1 MSSPHALRTRIALF
15 LVSTPVLLAAAS
27 LGEGNFQ
34 LRVID
39 ASGKPVVGALVV
51 LSSPSQIG
59 GARSAHSDTE
69 GLVRFVR
76 LTPGEFTVKVS
87 APKLQSA
94 TLPQVLVRVDQTTS
108 AKVALR
114 EVAGATVEVSAS
126 VRLVDAT
133 SITAGIQFSQEDLA
147 GLPVGR
153 DQLSTIALAAAA
165 LGIARLNPAWM
176 QRDVSQYVVG
186 TVYILNVYWAIFN
199 LLPIFPMDGGKA
211 VLCVLAFMMRE
222 RRALLCTAIL
232 SLAVCG
238 AAALFFIAGRRAPQ
252 VDFLIL
258 FYLLFTFISQNVQ
271 IIRDQWPRR

>member
-59 GARSAHSDTE
+59 GARSAQSDTE

-108 AKVALR
+108 ANSLKVTASSSNPTLIPD
-114 EVAGATVEVSAS
+114 SAI
-126 VRLVDAT
+126 V
-133 SITAGIQFSQEDLA
+133 
-147 GLPVGR
+147 
-153 DQLSTIALAAAA
+153 
-165 LGIARLNPAWM
+165 LGGSWI
-176 QRDVSQYVVG
+176 
-186 TVYILNVYWAIFN
+186 
-199 LLPIFPMDGGKA
+199 
-211 VLCVLAFMMRE
+211 C
-222 RRALLCTAIL
+222 
-232 SLAVCG
+232 
-238 AAALFFIAGRRAPQ
+238 
-252 VDFLIL
+252 
-258 FYLLFTFISQNVQ
+258 
-271 IIRDQWPRR
+271 